1 MAEGKTL
8 KQAIS
13 AVAAV
18 PMSLSEPPWSGL
30 LWDSV
35 NHRMTVSAENQK
47 VAIRILLHGVGG
59 RIAIFKTTPD
69 KLRAEWAGIIDQ
81 PRNKVRL
88 PVWNR

>member
-1 MAEGKTL
+1 
-8 KQAIS
+8 
-13 AVAAV
+13 
-18 PMSLSEPPWSGL
+18 
-30 LWDSV
+30 
-35 NHRMTVSAENQK
+35 MTVSAENQK